1 MSFRYLCFI
10 YSTILT
16 GGSSLDGANPSF
28 AISITPPQ
36 SPMLSNGQS
45 QMPPPPPP
53 PATPTGQAGTATQ
66 ARRLFQFR
74 AISPAQS
81 DRPESPPTAPRGI
94 SLKVLIK
101 SSLCWVFQHHK
112 VFIMLQ
118 F

>member
-1 MSFRYLCFI
+1 
-10 YSTILT
+10 
-16 GGSSLDGANPSF
+16 
-28 AISITPPQ
+28 
-36 SPMLSNGQS
+36 MLSNGQS
-45 QMPPPPPP
+45 QMPPPPRPPPPPP